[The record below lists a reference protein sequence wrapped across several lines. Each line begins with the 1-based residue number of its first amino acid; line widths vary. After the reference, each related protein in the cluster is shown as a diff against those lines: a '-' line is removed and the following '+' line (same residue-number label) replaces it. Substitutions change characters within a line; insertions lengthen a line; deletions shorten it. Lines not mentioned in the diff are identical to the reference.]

1 MKLKYNLIAIALLGF
16 SFSSCSDFL
25 EQNPQTD
32 LSENDFYK
40 TADDILSA
48 VNGAYSSLQ
57 EGDIYG
63 NWYVFG
69 EIPSDNTRNQLSGS
83 VTTQN
88 EFDQFYID
96 TQNSMIASFWKAAY
110 KVINR
115 TNTVLGRIDGIEI
128 NAELANRYKLECKF
142 IRALM
147 YFNLVRVYGD
157 VPLVLKEISISESY
171 DILREPKENVYNQ
184 IIADLKEAQ
193 GLPVSYSTAEDG
205 RATQGAAKA
214 LLADVYMT
222 LHKYAEAETI
232 LAEIINSGRYSL
244 LENTPGSLNIDG
256 YKNVFSPVNHNSKE
270 GIFEIQFLKGG
281 YGEGSNYANNF
292 APENSGTNVV
302 AVGGTGGNN
311 IPEMD
316 IYNAYEEG
324 DLRRDFSMSLGYY
337 DNRKNNEWVESRYV
351 CKFMD
356 VPYQNNDASNNYPVI
371 RYAEVLLN
379 YAEAVYERD
388 DAISDDD
395 LNISLNLVRNRINKS
410 MPKLSNNLVTANGL
424 NMREEIRRERTVE
437 LFNEGFRIDDLKRWK
452 TAETE
457 MPKDFLGIKWTGT
470 EYATKWPNVS
480 YAKNSDGYIIL
491 ETGRKWESKHYLY
504 PLPTDQLQLNP
515 NLKQNPGWGE

>member
-57 EGDIYG
+57 ENDIYG

-69 EIPSDNTRNQLSGS
+69 EIPSDNTRNQLSCS

-96 TQNSMIASFWKAAY
+96 TQNSMIANFWKAAY

-115 TNTVLGRIDGIEI
+115 TNTVLGRIDGIDI
-128 NAELANRYKLECKF
+128 NADLANRYKLECKF

-193 GLPVSYSTAEDG
+193 GLPVSYPTAEDG

-351 CKFMD
+351 CKYMD

-371 RYAEVLLN
+371 RYADVILM
-379 YAEAVYERD
+379 YAEA
-388 DAISDDD
+388 
-395 LNISLNLVRNRINKS
+395 LNQ
-410 MPKLSNNLVTANGL
+410 NG
-424 NMREEIRRERTVE
+424 
-437 LFNEGFRIDDLKRWK
+437 K
-452 TAETE
+452 TAEACKYLNMTRRRGFGYQTTE
-457 MPKDFLGIKWTGT
+457 TSPVDLQTTDKAQFSLMVEQERRVELAFENHRWFDLIR
-470 EYATKWPNVS
+470 
-480 YAKNSDGYIIL
+480 
-491 ETGRKWESKHYLY
+491 TGRAVEVMRSKGFSLNETNLICPIPQKQIDVNPKLTQNDYRIESR
-504 PLPTDQLQLNP
+504 N
-515 NLKQNPGWGE
+515 

>member
-40 TADDILSA
+40 TANDILSA

-96 TQNSMIASFWKAAY
+96 TQNSMIANFWKAAY

-115 TNTVLGRIDGIEI
+115 TNTILGRIDGIEI
-128 NAELANRYKLECKF
+128 NTELANRYKLECKF

-193 GLPVSYSTAEDG
+193 DLPVSYSTAEDG

-214 LLADVYMT
+214 LLANVYMT

-371 RYAEVLLN
+371 RYADVILM
-379 YAEAVYERD
+379 YAEA
-388 DAISDDD
+388 
-395 LNISLNLVRNRINKS
+395 LNQ
-410 MPKLSNNLVTANGL
+410 NG
-424 NMREEIRRERTVE
+424 
-437 LFNEGFRIDDLKRWK
+437 K
-452 TAETE
+452 TAEACKYLNRTRRRGFGYQTTE
-457 MPKDFLGIKWTGT
+457 TSPVDKAQFALMVEQERRVELAFENHRWFDLIR
-470 EYATKWPNVS
+470 
-480 YAKNSDGYIIL
+480 
-491 ETGRKWESKHYLY
+491 TGRAVEVMRSKGFSLNETNLICPIPQKQIDVNPKLTQNDYRIESR
-504 PLPTDQLQLNP
+504 N
-515 NLKQNPGWGE
+515 

>member
-96 TQNSMIASFWKAAY
+96 TQNSMIANFWKAAY

-115 TNTVLGRIDGIEI
+115 TNTILGRIDGIEI
-128 NAELANRYKLECKF
+128 NTELANRYKLECKF

-193 GLPVSYSTAEDG
+193 DLPVSYSTAEDG

-214 LLADVYMT
+214 LLANVYMT

-356 VPYQNNDASNNYPVI
+356 VHYQNNDASNNYPVI
-371 RYAEVLLN
+371 RYADVILM
-379 YAEAVYERD
+379 YAEA
-388 DAISDDD
+388 
-395 LNISLNLVRNRINKS
+395 LNQ
-410 MPKLSNNLVTANGL
+410 NG
-424 NMREEIRRERTVE
+424 
-437 LFNEGFRIDDLKRWK
+437 K
-452 TAETE
+452 TAEACKYLNMTRRRGFGYQTTE
-457 MPKDFLGIKWTGT
+457 TSPVDLQTTDKAQFALMVEQERRVELAFENHRWFDLIR
-470 EYATKWPNVS
+470 
-480 YAKNSDGYIIL
+480 
-491 ETGRKWESKHYLY
+491 TGRAVEVMKSKGFSLNETNLICPIPQKQIDVNPKLTQNDYRIESR
-504 PLPTDQLQLNP
+504 N
-515 NLKQNPGWGE
+515 

>member
-57 EGDIYG
+57 ENDIYG

-96 TQNSMIASFWKAAY
+96 TQNSMIANFWKAAY

-115 TNTVLGRIDGIEI
+115 TNTVLGRIDGIDI
-128 NAELANRYKLECKF
+128 NTDLANRYKLECKF

-193 GLPVSYSTAEDG
+193 GLPVSYPTAEDG

-351 CKFMD
+351 CKYMD

-371 RYAEVLLN
+371 RYADVFLM
-379 YAEAVYERD
+379 YAEA
-388 DAISDDD
+388 
-395 LNISLNLVRNRINKS
+395 LNQ
-410 MPKLSNNLVTANGL
+410 NG
-424 NMREEIRRERTVE
+424 
-437 LFNEGFRIDDLKRWK
+437 K
-452 TAETE
+452 TAEACKYLNMTRRRGFGYQTTE
-457 MPKDFLGIKWTGT
+457 TSPVDLQTTDKAQFSLMVEQERRVELAFENHRWFDLIR
-470 EYATKWPNVS
+470 
-480 YAKNSDGYIIL
+480 
-491 ETGRKWESKHYLY
+491 TGRAVEVMRSKGFSLNETNLICPIPQKQIDVNPKLTQNDYRIESR
-504 PLPTDQLQLNP
+504 N
-515 NLKQNPGWGE
+515 

>member
-48 VNGAYSSLQ
+48 VNGVYSSLQ

-96 TQNSMIASFWKAAY
+96 TQNSMIANFWKAAY

-128 NAELANRYKLECKF
+128 NTELANRYKLECKF

-193 GLPVSYSTAEDG
+193 DLPVSYSTAEDG

-214 LLADVYMT
+214 LLANVYMT

-232 LAEIINSGRYSL
+232 LAEIINSGQYSL

-371 RYAEVLLN
+371 RYADVILM
-379 YAEAVYERD
+379 YAEA
-388 DAISDDD
+388 
-395 LNISLNLVRNRINKS
+395 LNQ
-410 MPKLSNNLVTANGL
+410 NG
-424 NMREEIRRERTVE
+424 
-437 LFNEGFRIDDLKRWK
+437 K
-452 TAETE
+452 TAEACKYLNMTRRRGFGYQTTE
-457 MPKDFLGIKWTGT
+457 TSSVDLQTTDKAQFALMVEQERRVELAFENHRWFDLIR
-470 EYATKWPNVS
+470 
-480 YAKNSDGYIIL
+480 
-491 ETGRKWESKHYLY
+491 TGRAVEVMRSKGFSLNETNLICPIPQKQIDVNPKLTQNNYRIESR
-504 PLPTDQLQLNP
+504 N
-515 NLKQNPGWGE
+515 

>member
-96 TQNSMIASFWKAAY
+96 TQNSMIANFWKAAY

-115 TNTVLGRIDGIEI
+115 TNTILGRIDGIEI
-128 NAELANRYKLECKF
+128 NTELANRYKLECKF

-193 GLPVSYSTAEDG
+193 DLPVSYSTAEDG

-214 LLADVYMT
+214 LLANVYMT

-371 RYAEVLLN
+371 RYADVILM
-379 YAEAVYERD
+379 YAEA
-388 DAISDDD
+388 
-395 LNISLNLVRNRINKS
+395 LNQ
-410 MPKLSNNLVTANGL
+410 NG
-424 NMREEIRRERTVE
+424 
-437 LFNEGFRIDDLKRWK
+437 K
-452 TAETE
+452 TAEACKYLNMTRRRG
-457 MPKDFLGIKWTGT
+457 F
-470 EYATKWPNVS
+470 
-480 YAKNSDGYIIL
+480 GYQTAETSPVDLQTTDKAQFALMVEQERRVELAFENHRWFDLIR
-491 ETGRKWESKHYLY
+491 TGRAVEVMRSKGFSLNETNLICPIPQKQIDVNPKLTQNDYRIESR
-504 PLPTDQLQLNP
+504 N
-515 NLKQNPGWGE
+515 

>member
-40 TADDILSA
+40 TADDIASA

-57 EGDIYG
+57 ESDIYG

-96 TQNSMIASFWKAAY
+96 TQNSMIANFWKAAY

-157 VPLVLKEISISESY
+157 VPLVLKEINISESY
-171 DILREPKENVYNQ
+171 EILREPKENVYNQ

-222 LHKYAEAETI
+222 LHKYTEAETI

-371 RYAEVLLN
+371 RYADVILM
-379 YAEAVYERD
+379 YAEA
-388 DAISDDD
+388 
-395 LNISLNLVRNRINKS
+395 LNQ
-410 MPKLSNNLVTANGL
+410 NG
-424 NMREEIRRERTVE
+424 
-437 LFNEGFRIDDLKRWK
+437 K
-452 TAETE
+452 TAEACKYLNMTRRRGFGYQTTE
-457 MPKDFLGIKWTGT
+457 TSPVDLQTTDKAQFALMVEQERRVELAFENHRWFDLIR
-470 EYATKWPNVS
+470 
-480 YAKNSDGYIIL
+480 
-491 ETGRKWESKHYLY
+491 TGRAVEVMKSKGFS
-504 PLPTDQLQLNP
+504 LNET
-515 NLKQNPGWGE
+515 NLICPIPQKQIDVNPKLTQNDYRIEPRN

>member
-1 MKLKYNLIAIALLGF
+1 MKLQYNLIAIALLGF

-96 TQNSMIASFWKAAY
+96 TQNSMIANFWKAAY

-115 TNTVLGRIDGIEI
+115 TNTILGRIDGIEI
-128 NAELANRYKLECKF
+128 NTELANRYKLECKF

-193 GLPVSYSTAEDG
+193 DLPVSYSTAEDG

-214 LLADVYMT
+214 LLANVYMT

-371 RYAEVLLN
+371 RYADVILM
-379 YAEAVYERD
+379 YAEA
-388 DAISDDD
+388 
-395 LNISLNLVRNRINKS
+395 LNQ
-410 MPKLSNNLVTANGL
+410 NG
-424 NMREEIRRERTVE
+424 
-437 LFNEGFRIDDLKRWK
+437 K
-452 TAETE
+452 TAEACKYLNMTRRRGFGYQTTE
-457 MPKDFLGIKWTGT
+457 TSPVDLQTTDKAQFALMVEQERRVELAFENHRWFDLIR
-470 EYATKWPNVS
+470 
-480 YAKNSDGYIIL
+480 
-491 ETGRKWESKHYLY
+491 TGRAVEVMRSKGFSLNETNLICPIPQKQIDVNPKLTQNDYRIESR
-504 PLPTDQLQLNP
+504 N
-515 NLKQNPGWGE
+515 

>member
-48 VNGAYSSLQ
+48 VNGVYSSLQ

-96 TQNSMIASFWKAAY
+96 TQNSMIANFWKAAY

-128 NAELANRYKLECKF
+128 NTELANRYKLECKF

-193 GLPVSYSTAEDG
+193 DLPVSYSTAEDG

-214 LLADVYMT
+214 LLANVYMT

-371 RYAEVLLN
+371 RYADVILM
-379 YAEAVYERD
+379 YAEA
-388 DAISDDD
+388 
-395 LNISLNLVRNRINKS
+395 LNQ
-410 MPKLSNNLVTANGL
+410 NG
-424 NMREEIRRERTVE
+424 
-437 LFNEGFRIDDLKRWK
+437 K
-452 TAETE
+452 TAEACKYLNMTRRRGFGYQTTE
-457 MPKDFLGIKWTGT
+457 TSPVDLLTTDKAQFALMVEQERRVELAFENHRWFDLIR
-470 EYATKWPNVS
+470 
-480 YAKNSDGYIIL
+480 
-491 ETGRKWESKHYLY
+491 TGRAVEVMRSKGFSLNETNLICPIPQKQIDVNPKLTQNDYRIESR
-504 PLPTDQLQLNP
+504 N
-515 NLKQNPGWGE
+515 

>member
-48 VNGAYSSLQ
+48 VNGVYSSLQ

-96 TQNSMIASFWKAAY
+96 TQNSMIANFWKAAY

-128 NAELANRYKLECKF
+128 NTELANRYKLECKF

-171 DILREPKENVYNQ
+171 DILREPKEYVYNQ

-193 GLPVSYSTAEDG
+193 DLPVSYSTAEDG

-214 LLADVYMT
+214 LLANVYMT

-232 LAEIINSGRYSL
+232 LAEIINSGQYSL

-371 RYAEVLLN
+371 RYADVILM
-379 YAEAVYERD
+379 YAEA
-388 DAISDDD
+388 
-395 LNISLNLVRNRINKS
+395 LNQ
-410 MPKLSNNLVTANGL
+410 NG
-424 NMREEIRRERTVE
+424 
-437 LFNEGFRIDDLKRWK
+437 K
-452 TAETE
+452 TAEACKYLNMTRRRGFGYQTTE
-457 MPKDFLGIKWTGT
+457 TSSVDLQTTDKAQFALMVEQERRVELAFENHRWFDLIR
-470 EYATKWPNVS
+470 
-480 YAKNSDGYIIL
+480 
-491 ETGRKWESKHYLY
+491 TGRAVEVMRSKGFSLNETNLICPIPQKQIDVNPKLTQNDYRIESR
-504 PLPTDQLQLNP
+504 N
-515 NLKQNPGWGE
+515 

>member
-40 TADDILSA
+40 TAADILSA
-48 VNGAYSSLQ
+48 VNGVYSSLQ

-96 TQNSMIASFWKAAY
+96 TQNSMIANFWKAAY

-128 NAELANRYKLECKF
+128 NTELANRYKLECKF

-193 GLPVSYSTAEDG
+193 DLPVSYSTAEDG

-214 LLADVYMT
+214 LLANVYMT

-232 LAEIINSGRYSL
+232 LAEIINSGQYSL

-371 RYAEVLLN
+371 RYADVILM
-379 YAEAVYERD
+379 YAEA
-388 DAISDDD
+388 
-395 LNISLNLVRNRINKS
+395 LNQ
-410 MPKLSNNLVTANGL
+410 NG
-424 NMREEIRRERTVE
+424 
-437 LFNEGFRIDDLKRWK
+437 K
-452 TAETE
+452 TAEACKYLNMTRRRGFGYQTTE
-457 MPKDFLGIKWTGT
+457 TSPVDLQTTDKAQFALMVEQERRVELAFENHRWFDLIR
-470 EYATKWPNVS
+470 
-480 YAKNSDGYIIL
+480 
-491 ETGRKWESKHYLY
+491 TGRAVEVMKSKGFSLNETNLICPIPQKQIDVNPKLTQNDYRIESR
-504 PLPTDQLQLNP
+504 N
-515 NLKQNPGWGE
+515 

>member
-1 MKLKYNLIAIALLGF
+1 MQLKYNLIAIALLGF

-57 EGDIYG
+57 ENDIYG

-96 TQNSMIASFWKAAY
+96 TQNSMIANFWKAAY

-115 TNTVLGRIDGIEI
+115 TNTVLGRIDGIDI
-128 NAELANRYKLECKF
+128 NADLANRYKLECKF

-193 GLPVSYSTAEDG
+193 GLPVSYPTAEDG

-351 CKFMD
+351 CKYMD

-371 RYAEVLLN
+371 RYADVILM
-379 YAEAVYERD
+379 YAEA
-388 DAISDDD
+388 
-395 LNISLNLVRNRINKS
+395 LNQ
-410 MPKLSNNLVTANGL
+410 NG
-424 NMREEIRRERTVE
+424 
-437 LFNEGFRIDDLKRWK
+437 K
-452 TAETE
+452 TAEACKYLNMTRRRGFGYQTTE
-457 MPKDFLGIKWTGT
+457 TSPVDLQTTDKAQFSLMVEQERRVELAFENHRWFDLIR
-470 EYATKWPNVS
+470 
-480 YAKNSDGYIIL
+480 
-491 ETGRKWESKHYLY
+491 TGRAVEVMRSKGFSLNETNLICPIPQKQIDVNPKLTQNDYRIESR
-504 PLPTDQLQLNP
+504 N
-515 NLKQNPGWGE
+515 

>member
-48 VNGAYSSLQ
+48 VNGVYSSLQ

-96 TQNSMIASFWKAAY
+96 TQNSMIANFWKAAY

-115 TNTVLGRIDGIEI
+115 TNTILGRIDGIEI
-128 NAELANRYKLECKF
+128 NTELANRYKLECKF

-214 LLADVYMT
+214 LLANVYMT

-232 LAEIINSGRYSL
+232 LAEIINSGQYSL

-371 RYAEVLLN
+371 RYADVILM
-379 YAEAVYERD
+379 YAEA
-388 DAISDDD
+388 
-395 LNISLNLVRNRINKS
+395 LNQ
-410 MPKLSNNLVTANGL
+410 NG
-424 NMREEIRRERTVE
+424 
-437 LFNEGFRIDDLKRWK
+437 K
-452 TAETE
+452 TAEACKYLNMTRRRGFGYQTTE
-457 MPKDFLGIKWTGT
+457 TSPVDLQTTDKAQFALMVEQERRVELAFENHRWFDLIR
-470 EYATKWPNVS
+470 
-480 YAKNSDGYIIL
+480 
-491 ETGRKWESKHYLY
+491 TGRAVEVMRSKGFSLNETNLICPIPQKQIDVNPKLTQNDYRIESR
-504 PLPTDQLQLNP
+504 N
-515 NLKQNPGWGE
+515 

>member
-48 VNGAYSSLQ
+48 VNGVYSSLQ

-69 EIPSDNTRNQLSGS
+69 EIPSDNTRNQLCGS

-96 TQNSMIASFWKAAY
+96 TQNSMIANFWKAAY

-115 TNTVLGRIDGIEI
+115 TNTILGRIDGIEI
-128 NAELANRYKLECKF
+128 NTELANRYKLECKF

-193 GLPVSYSTAEDG
+193 DLPVSYSTAEDG

-214 LLADVYMT
+214 LLANVYMT

-371 RYAEVLLN
+371 RYADVILM
-379 YAEAVYERD
+379 YAEA
-388 DAISDDD
+388 
-395 LNISLNLVRNRINKS
+395 LNQ
-410 MPKLSNNLVTANGL
+410 NG
-424 NMREEIRRERTVE
+424 
-437 LFNEGFRIDDLKRWK
+437 K
-452 TAETE
+452 TAEACKYLNMTRRRGFGYQTTE
-457 MPKDFLGIKWTGT
+457 TSPVDLQTTDKAQFALMVEQERRVELAFENHRWFDLIR
-470 EYATKWPNVS
+470 
-480 YAKNSDGYIIL
+480 
-491 ETGRKWESKHYLY
+491 TGRAVEVMRSKGFSLNETNLICPIPQKQIDVNPKLTQNDYRIESR
-504 PLPTDQLQLNP
+504 N
-515 NLKQNPGWGE
+515 

>member
-1 MKLKYNLIAIALLGF
+1 MKLKYNLIAIAFLGF

-96 TQNSMIASFWKAAY
+96 TQNSMIANFWKAAY

-115 TNTVLGRIDGIEI
+115 TNTILGRIDGIEI
-128 NAELANRYKLECKF
+128 NTELANRYKLECKF

-193 GLPVSYSTAEDG
+193 DLPVSYSTAEDG

-214 LLADVYMT
+214 LLANVYMT

-371 RYAEVLLN
+371 RYADVILM
-379 YAEAVYERD
+379 YAEA
-388 DAISDDD
+388 
-395 LNISLNLVRNRINKS
+395 LNQ
-410 MPKLSNNLVTANGL
+410 NG
-424 NMREEIRRERTVE
+424 
-437 LFNEGFRIDDLKRWK
+437 K
-452 TAETE
+452 TAEACKYLNMTRRRGFGYQTTE
-457 MPKDFLGIKWTGT
+457 TSPVDLQTTDKAQFALMVEQERRVELAFENHRWFDLIR
-470 EYATKWPNVS
+470 
-480 YAKNSDGYIIL
+480 
-491 ETGRKWESKHYLY
+491 TGRAVEVMRSKGFSLNETNLICPIPQKQIDVNPKLTQNDYRIESR
-504 PLPTDQLQLNP
+504 N
-515 NLKQNPGWGE
+515 

>member
-25 EQNPQTD
+25 EQNPQTN

-356 VPYQNNDASNNYPVI
+356 VPYQNNDASNNYPVL
-371 RYAEVLLN
+371 RYADVILM
-379 YAEAVYERD
+379 YAEALNQNGKTADACKYLNMTRRRCFGYQTTETSPVDLQTTDKAQFALMVEQERRVEL
-388 DAISDDD
+388 AFENHRWFD
-395 LNISLNLVRNRINKS
+395 LIRTGRAVEVMKSKGFSLNETNLICPIPQKQIDVN
-410 MPKLSNNLVTANGL
+410 PKLTQNDYK
-424 NMREEIRRERTVE
+424 I
-437 LFNEGFRIDDLKRWK
+437 
-452 TAETE
+452 
-457 MPKDFLGIKWTGT
+457 
-470 EYATKWPNVS
+470 
-480 YAKNSDGYIIL
+480 
-491 ETGRKWESKHYLY
+491 ESR
-504 PLPTDQLQLNP
+504 N
-515 NLKQNPGWGE
+515 

>member
-1 MKLKYNLIAIALLGF
+1 MKLKYNLITIALLGF

-96 TQNSMIASFWKAAY
+96 TQNSMIANFWKAAY

-115 TNTVLGRIDGIEI
+115 TNTILGRIDGIEI
-128 NAELANRYKLECKF
+128 NTELANRYKLECKF

-214 LLADVYMT
+214 LLANVYMT

-371 RYAEVLLN
+371 RYADVILM
-379 YAEAVYERD
+379 YAEA
-388 DAISDDD
+388 
-395 LNISLNLVRNRINKS
+395 LNQ
-410 MPKLSNNLVTANGL
+410 NG
-424 NMREEIRRERTVE
+424 
-437 LFNEGFRIDDLKRWK
+437 K
-452 TAETE
+452 TAEACKYLNMTRRRGFGYQTTE
-457 MPKDFLGIKWTGT
+457 TSPVDLQTTDKAQFALMVEQERRVELAFENHRWFDLIR
-470 EYATKWPNVS
+470 
-480 YAKNSDGYIIL
+480 
-491 ETGRKWESKHYLY
+491 TGRAVEVMRSKGFSLNETNLICPIPQKQIDVNPKLTQNDYRIESR
-504 PLPTDQLQLNP
+504 N
-515 NLKQNPGWGE
+515 

>member
-96 TQNSMIASFWKAAY
+96 TQNSMIANFWKAAY

-115 TNTVLGRIDGIEI
+115 NNTILGRIDGIEI
-128 NAELANRYKLECKF
+128 NTELANRYKLECKF

-193 GLPVSYSTAEDG
+193 DLPVSYSTAEDG

-214 LLADVYMT
+214 LLANVYMT

-371 RYAEVLLN
+371 RYADVILM
-379 YAEAVYERD
+379 YAEA
-388 DAISDDD
+388 
-395 LNISLNLVRNRINKS
+395 LNQ
-410 MPKLSNNLVTANGL
+410 NG
-424 NMREEIRRERTVE
+424 
-437 LFNEGFRIDDLKRWK
+437 K
-452 TAETE
+452 TAEACKYLNMTRRRGFGYQTTE
-457 MPKDFLGIKWTGT
+457 TSPVDLQTTDKAQFALMVEQERRVELAFENHRWFDLIR
-470 EYATKWPNVS
+470 
-480 YAKNSDGYIIL
+480 
-491 ETGRKWESKHYLY
+491 TGRAVEVMRSKGFSLNETNLICPIPQKQIDVNPKLTQNDYRIESR
-504 PLPTDQLQLNP
+504 N
-515 NLKQNPGWGE
+515 

>member
-48 VNGAYSSLQ
+48 VNGVYSSLQ

-96 TQNSMIASFWKAAY
+96 TQNSMIANFWKAAY

-128 NAELANRYKLECKF
+128 NTELANRYKLECKF

-171 DILREPKENVYNQ
+171 DILCEPKENVYNQ

-193 GLPVSYSTAEDG
+193 DLPVSYSTAEDG

-214 LLADVYMT
+214 LLANVYMT

-371 RYAEVLLN
+371 RYADVILM
-379 YAEAVYERD
+379 YAEA
-388 DAISDDD
+388 
-395 LNISLNLVRNRINKS
+395 LNQ
-410 MPKLSNNLVTANGL
+410 NG
-424 NMREEIRRERTVE
+424 
-437 LFNEGFRIDDLKRWK
+437 K
-452 TAETE
+452 TAEACKYLNMTRRRGFGYQTTE
-457 MPKDFLGIKWTGT
+457 TSPVDLQTTDKAQFALMVEQERRVELAFENHRWFDLIR
-470 EYATKWPNVS
+470 
-480 YAKNSDGYIIL
+480 
-491 ETGRKWESKHYLY
+491 TGRAVEVMRSKGFSLNETNLICPIPQKQIDVNPKLTQNDYRIESR
-504 PLPTDQLQLNP
+504 N
-515 NLKQNPGWGE
+515 

>member
-96 TQNSMIASFWKAAY
+96 TQNSMIANFWKAAY

-115 TNTVLGRIDGIEI
+115 TNTILGRIDGIEI
-128 NAELANRYKLECKF
+128 NTELANRYKLECKF

-214 LLADVYMT
+214 LLANVYMT

-337 DNRKNNEWVESRYV
+337 DTRKNNEWVESRYV

-371 RYAEVLLN
+371 RYADVILM
-379 YAEAVYERD
+379 YAEA
-388 DAISDDD
+388 
-395 LNISLNLVRNRINKS
+395 LNQ
-410 MPKLSNNLVTANGL
+410 NG
-424 NMREEIRRERTVE
+424 
-437 LFNEGFRIDDLKRWK
+437 K
-452 TAETE
+452 TAEACKYLNMTRRRGFGYQTTE
-457 MPKDFLGIKWTGT
+457 TSPVDLQTTDKAQFALMVEQERRVELAFENHRWFDLIR
-470 EYATKWPNVS
+470 
-480 YAKNSDGYIIL
+480 
-491 ETGRKWESKHYLY
+491 TGRAVEVMRSKGFSLNETNLICPIPQKQIDVNPKLTQNDYRIESR
-504 PLPTDQLQLNP
+504 N
-515 NLKQNPGWGE
+515 

>member
-96 TQNSMIASFWKAAY
+96 TQNSMIANFWKAAY

-115 TNTVLGRIDGIEI
+115 TNTILGRIDGIEI
-128 NAELANRYKLECKF
+128 NTELANRYKLECKF

-193 GLPVSYSTAEDG
+193 DLPVSYSTAEDG

-214 LLADVYMT
+214 LLANVYMT

-371 RYAEVLLN
+371 RYADVILM
-379 YAEAVYERD
+379 YAEA
-388 DAISDDD
+388 
-395 LNISLNLVRNRINKS
+395 LNQNV
-410 MPKLSNNLVTANGL
+410 
-424 NMREEIRRERTVE
+424 
-437 LFNEGFRIDDLKRWK
+437 K
-452 TAETE
+452 TAEACKYLNMTRRRGFGYQTTE
-457 MPKDFLGIKWTGT
+457 TSPVDLQTTDKAQFALMVEQERRVELAFENHRWFDLIR
-470 EYATKWPNVS
+470 
-480 YAKNSDGYIIL
+480 
-491 ETGRKWESKHYLY
+491 TGRAVEVMRSKGFSLNETNLICPIPQKQIDVNPKLTQNDYRIESR
-504 PLPTDQLQLNP
+504 N
-515 NLKQNPGWGE
+515 

>member
-48 VNGAYSSLQ
+48 VNGVYSSLQ

-96 TQNSMIASFWKAAY
+96 TQNSMIANFWKAAY

-128 NAELANRYKLECKF
+128 NTELANRYKLECKF

-193 GLPVSYSTAEDG
+193 DLPVSYSTAEDG

-214 LLADVYMT
+214 LLANVYMT

-232 LAEIINSGRYSL
+232 LAEIINSGQYSL

-371 RYAEVLLN
+371 RYADVILMYAGALN
-379 YAEAVYERD
+379 Q
-388 DAISDDD
+388 
-395 LNISLNLVRNRINKS
+395 
-410 MPKLSNNLVTANGL
+410 NG
-424 NMREEIRRERTVE
+424 
-437 LFNEGFRIDDLKRWK
+437 K
-452 TAETE
+452 TAEACKYLNMTRRRGFGYQTTE
-457 MPKDFLGIKWTGT
+457 TSPVDLQTTDKAQFALMVEQERRVELAFENHRWFDLIR
-470 EYATKWPNVS
+470 
-480 YAKNSDGYIIL
+480 
-491 ETGRKWESKHYLY
+491 TGRAVEVMKSKGFSLNETNLICPIPQKQIDVNPKLTQNDYRIESR
-504 PLPTDQLQLNP
+504 N
-515 NLKQNPGWGE
+515 

>member
-96 TQNSMIASFWKAAY
+96 TQNSMIANFWKAAY

-115 TNTVLGRIDGIEI
+115 TNTILGRIDGIEI
-128 NAELANRYKLECKF
+128 NTELANRYKLECKF

-193 GLPVSYSTAEDG
+193 DLPVSYSTAEDG

-214 LLADVYMT
+214 LLANVYMT

-270 GIFEIQFLKGG
+270 GFFEIQFLKGG

-371 RYAEVLLN
+371 RYADVILM
-379 YAEAVYERD
+379 YAEA
-388 DAISDDD
+388 
-395 LNISLNLVRNRINKS
+395 LNQ
-410 MPKLSNNLVTANGL
+410 NG
-424 NMREEIRRERTVE
+424 
-437 LFNEGFRIDDLKRWK
+437 K
-452 TAETE
+452 TAEACKYLNMTRRRGFGYQTTE
-457 MPKDFLGIKWTGT
+457 TSPVDLQTTDKAQFALMVEQERRVELAFENHRWFDLIR
-470 EYATKWPNVS
+470 
-480 YAKNSDGYIIL
+480 
-491 ETGRKWESKHYLY
+491 TGRAVEVMRSKGFSLNETNLICPIPQKQIDVNPKLTQNDYRIESR
-504 PLPTDQLQLNP
+504 N
-515 NLKQNPGWGE
+515 

>member
-96 TQNSMIASFWKAAY
+96 TQNSMIANFWKAAY

-115 TNTVLGRIDGIEI
+115 TNTILGRIDGIEI
-128 NAELANRYKLECKF
+128 NTELANRYKLECKF

-193 GLPVSYSTAEDG
+193 DLPVSYSTAEDG

-214 LLADVYMT
+214 LLANVYMT

-337 DNRKNNEWVESRYV
+337 DNRKNNEWAESRYV

-371 RYAEVLLN
+371 RYADVILM
-379 YAEAVYERD
+379 YAEALNHVNPADERIIAHID
-388 DAISDDD
+388 SVRYRAGIPLLKDIKPEIKGNQTLQEEAIRKERRIELFAEGQRYFDVRRWMCADEEGYKQGGPVHGMNMNAD
-395 LNISLNLVRNRINKS
+395 NLEGF
-410 MPKLSNNLVTANGL
+410 M
-424 NMREEIRRERTVE
+424 ERTPFE
-437 LFNEGFRIDDLKRWK
+437 TRIFERR
-452 TAETE
+452 
-457 MPKDFLGIKWTGT
+457 M
-470 EYATKWPNVS
+470 
-480 YAKNSDGYIIL
+480 
-491 ETGRKWESKHYLY
+491 YLY
-504 PLPTDQLQLNP
+504 PIPLNEIQKSSK
-515 NLKQNPGWGE
+515 LVQNPGW

>member
-48 VNGAYSSLQ
+48 VNGVYSSLQ

-96 TQNSMIASFWKAAY
+96 TQNSMIANFWKAAY

-128 NAELANRYKLECKF
+128 NTELANRYKLECKF

-157 VPLVLKEISISESY
+157 VPLILKEISISESY

-193 GLPVSYSTAEDG
+193 DLPVSYSTAEDG
-205 RATQGAAKA
+205 RATHVAAKA
-214 LLADVYMT
+214 LLANVYMT

-232 LAEIINSGRYSL
+232 LAEIINSGQYSL

-371 RYAEVLLN
+371 RYADVILM
-379 YAEAVYERD
+379 YAEA
-388 DAISDDD
+388 
-395 LNISLNLVRNRINKS
+395 LNQ
-410 MPKLSNNLVTANGL
+410 NG
-424 NMREEIRRERTVE
+424 
-437 LFNEGFRIDDLKRWK
+437 K
-452 TAETE
+452 TAEACKYLNMTRRRGFGYQTTE
-457 MPKDFLGIKWTGT
+457 TSPVDLQTTDKAQFALMVEQERRVELAFENHRWFDLIR
-470 EYATKWPNVS
+470 
-480 YAKNSDGYIIL
+480 
-491 ETGRKWESKHYLY
+491 TGRAVEVMRSKGFSLNETNLICPIPQKQIDVNPKLTQNDYRIESR
-504 PLPTDQLQLNP
+504 N
-515 NLKQNPGWGE
+515 

>member
-96 TQNSMIASFWKAAY
+96 TQNSMIANFWKAAY

-256 YKNVFSPVNHNSKE
+256 YKKVFSPVNHNSKE

-302 AVGGTGGNN
+302 AGGGTGGNN

-371 RYAEVLLN
+371 RYADVILM
-379 YAEAVYERD
+379 YAEA
-388 DAISDDD
+388 
-395 LNISLNLVRNRINKS
+395 LNQ
-410 MPKLSNNLVTANGL
+410 NG
-424 NMREEIRRERTVE
+424 
-437 LFNEGFRIDDLKRWK
+437 K
-452 TAETE
+452 TAEACKYLNMTRRRGFGYQTTE
-457 MPKDFLGIKWTGT
+457 TSPVDLQTTDKAQFALMVEQERRVELAFENHRWFDLIR
-470 EYATKWPNVS
+470 
-480 YAKNSDGYIIL
+480 
-491 ETGRKWESKHYLY
+491 TGRAVEVMKSKGFSLNETNLICPIPQKQIDVNPKLTQNDYKIESR
-504 PLPTDQLQLNP
+504 N
-515 NLKQNPGWGE
+515 

>member
-96 TQNSMIASFWKAAY
+96 TQNSMIANFWKAAY

-115 TNTVLGRIDGIEI
+115 TNTILGRIDGIEI
-128 NAELANRYKLECKF
+128 NTELANRYKLECKF

-193 GLPVSYSTAEDG
+193 DLPVSYSTAEDG

-214 LLADVYMT
+214 LLANVYMT

-232 LAEIINSGRYSL
+232 LGEIINSGRYSL

-371 RYAEVLLN
+371 RYADVILM
-379 YAEAVYERD
+379 YAEA
-388 DAISDDD
+388 
-395 LNISLNLVRNRINKS
+395 LNQ
-410 MPKLSNNLVTANGL
+410 NG
-424 NMREEIRRERTVE
+424 
-437 LFNEGFRIDDLKRWK
+437 K
-452 TAETE
+452 TAEACKYLNMTRRRGFGYQTTE
-457 MPKDFLGIKWTGT
+457 TSPVDLQTTDKAQFALMVEQERRVELAFENHRWFDLIR
-470 EYATKWPNVS
+470 
-480 YAKNSDGYIIL
+480 
-491 ETGRKWESKHYLY
+491 TGRAVEVMRSKGFSLNETNLICPIPQKQIDVNPKLTQNDYRIESR
-504 PLPTDQLQLNP
+504 N
-515 NLKQNPGWGE
+515 

>member
-96 TQNSMIASFWKAAY
+96 TQNSMIANFWKAAY

-115 TNTVLGRIDGIEI
+115 TNTILGRIDGIEI
-128 NAELANRYKLECKF
+128 NTELANRYKLECKF

-193 GLPVSYSTAEDG
+193 DLPVSYSTAEDG

-214 LLADVYMT
+214 LLANVYMT

-316 IYNAYEEG
+316 IYNAYEVG

-371 RYAEVLLN
+371 RYADVILM
-379 YAEAVYERD
+379 YAEA
-388 DAISDDD
+388 
-395 LNISLNLVRNRINKS
+395 LNQ
-410 MPKLSNNLVTANGL
+410 NG
-424 NMREEIRRERTVE
+424 
-437 LFNEGFRIDDLKRWK
+437 K
-452 TAETE
+452 TAEACKYLNMTRRRGFGYQTTE
-457 MPKDFLGIKWTGT
+457 TSPVDLQTTDKAQFALMVEQERRVELAFENHRWFDLIR
-470 EYATKWPNVS
+470 
-480 YAKNSDGYIIL
+480 
-491 ETGRKWESKHYLY
+491 TGRAVEVMRSKGFSLNETNLICPIPQKQIDVNPKLTQNDYRIESR
-504 PLPTDQLQLNP
+504 N
-515 NLKQNPGWGE
+515 

>member
-48 VNGAYSSLQ
+48 VNGVYSSLQ

-96 TQNSMIASFWKAAY
+96 TQNSMIANFWKAAY

-128 NAELANRYKLECKF
+128 NTELANRYKLECKF

-193 GLPVSYSTAEDG
+193 NLPVSYSTAEDG

-214 LLADVYMT
+214 LLANVYMT

-232 LAEIINSGRYSL
+232 LAEIINSGQYSL

-371 RYAEVLLN
+371 RYADVILM
-379 YAEAVYERD
+379 YAEA
-388 DAISDDD
+388 
-395 LNISLNLVRNRINKS
+395 LNQ
-410 MPKLSNNLVTANGL
+410 NG
-424 NMREEIRRERTVE
+424 
-437 LFNEGFRIDDLKRWK
+437 K
-452 TAETE
+452 TAEACKYLNMTRRRGFGYQTTE
-457 MPKDFLGIKWTGT
+457 TSPVDLQTTDKAQFALMVEQERRVELAFENHRWFDLIR
-470 EYATKWPNVS
+470 
-480 YAKNSDGYIIL
+480 
-491 ETGRKWESKHYLY
+491 TGRAVEVMKSKGFSLNETNLICPIPQKQIDVNPKLTQNDYRIESR
-504 PLPTDQLQLNP
+504 N
-515 NLKQNPGWGE
+515 

>member
-96 TQNSMIASFWKAAY
+96 TQNSMIANFWKAAY

-115 TNTVLGRIDGIEI
+115 TNTILGRIDGIEI
-128 NAELANRYKLECKF
+128 NTELANRYKLECKF

-193 GLPVSYSTAEDG
+193 DLPVSYSTAEDG

-214 LLADVYMT
+214 LLANVYMT

-371 RYAEVLLN
+371 RYADVILM
-379 YAEAVYERD
+379 YAEA
-388 DAISDDD
+388 
-395 LNISLNLVRNRINKS
+395 LNQ
-410 MPKLSNNLVTANGL
+410 NG
-424 NMREEIRRERTVE
+424 
-437 LFNEGFRIDDLKRWK
+437 K
-452 TAETE
+452 TAEACKYLNMTRRRGFGYQTTE
-457 MPKDFLGIKWTGT
+457 TSPVDLQTTDKAQFALMVEQERRVELAFENHRWFDLIR
-470 EYATKWPNVS
+470 
-480 YAKNSDGYIIL
+480 
-491 ETGRKWESKHYLY
+491 TGRAVEGFSLNETNLICPIPQKQIDVNPKLTQNDYRIESR
-504 PLPTDQLQLNP
+504 N
-515 NLKQNPGWGE
+515 

>member
-48 VNGAYSSLQ
+48 VNGVYSSLQ

-96 TQNSMIASFWKAAY
+96 TQNSMIANFWKAAY

-115 TNTVLGRIDGIEI
+115 TNTILGRIDGIEI
-128 NAELANRYKLECKF
+128 NTELANRYKLECKF

-193 GLPVSYSTAEDG
+193 DLPVSYSTAEDG

-214 LLADVYMT
+214 LLANVYMT

-371 RYAEVLLN
+371 RYADVILM
-379 YAEAVYERD
+379 YAEA
-388 DAISDDD
+388 
-395 LNISLNLVRNRINKS
+395 LNQ
-410 MPKLSNNLVTANGL
+410 NG
-424 NMREEIRRERTVE
+424 
-437 LFNEGFRIDDLKRWK
+437 K
-452 TAETE
+452 TAEACKYLNMTRRRGFGYQTTE
-457 MPKDFLGIKWTGT
+457 TSPVDLQTTDKAQFALMVEQERRVELAFENHRWFDLIR
-470 EYATKWPNVS
+470 
-480 YAKNSDGYIIL
+480 
-491 ETGRKWESKHYLY
+491 TGRAVEVMRSKGFSLNETNLICPIPQKQIDVNPKLTQNDYRIESR
-504 PLPTDQLQLNP
+504 N
-515 NLKQNPGWGE
+515 

>member
-96 TQNSMIASFWKAAY
+96 TQNSMIANFWKAAY

-115 TNTVLGRIDGIEI
+115 TNTILGRIDGIEI
-128 NAELANRYKLECKF
+128 NPELANRYKLECKF

-193 GLPVSYSTAEDG
+193 DLPVSYSTAEDG

-214 LLADVYMT
+214 LLANVYMT

-371 RYAEVLLN
+371 RYADVILM
-379 YAEAVYERD
+379 YAEA
-388 DAISDDD
+388 
-395 LNISLNLVRNRINKS
+395 LNQ
-410 MPKLSNNLVTANGL
+410 NG
-424 NMREEIRRERTVE
+424 
-437 LFNEGFRIDDLKRWK
+437 K
-452 TAETE
+452 TAEACKYLNMTRRRGFGYQTTE
-457 MPKDFLGIKWTGT
+457 TSPVDLQTTDKAQFALMVEQERRVELAFENHRWFDLIR
-470 EYATKWPNVS
+470 
-480 YAKNSDGYIIL
+480 
-491 ETGRKWESKHYLY
+491 TGRAVEVMRSKGFSLNETNLICPIPQKQIDVNPKLTQNDYRIESR
-504 PLPTDQLQLNP
+504 N
-515 NLKQNPGWGE
+515 

>member
-48 VNGAYSSLQ
+48 VNGVYSSLQ

-96 TQNSMIASFWKAAY
+96 TQNSMIANFWKAAY

-128 NAELANRYKLECKF
+128 NTELANRYKLECKF

-193 GLPVSYSTAEDG
+193 DLPVSYSTAEDG

-214 LLADVYMT
+214 LLANVYMT

-371 RYAEVLLN
+371 RYADVILM
-379 YAEAVYERD
+379 YAEALNQNGKTPEACKYLNMTRRRGFGYQTTETSPVDLQTTDKAQFALMVEQERRVEL
-388 DAISDDD
+388 AFENHRWFD
-395 LNISLNLVRNRINKS
+395 LIRTGRAVEVMRSKGFSLNETNLICPIPQKQIDVN
-410 MPKLSNNLVTANGL
+410 PKLTQNDY
-424 NMREEIRRERTVE
+424 
-437 LFNEGFRIDDLKRWK
+437 RI
-452 TAETE
+452 
-457 MPKDFLGIKWTGT
+457 
-470 EYATKWPNVS
+470 
-480 YAKNSDGYIIL
+480 
-491 ETGRKWESKHYLY
+491 ESR
-504 PLPTDQLQLNP
+504 N
-515 NLKQNPGWGE
+515 

>member
-96 TQNSMIASFWKAAY
+96 TQNSMIANFWKAAY

-115 TNTVLGRIDGIEI
+115 TNTILGRIDGIEI
-128 NAELANRYKLECKF
+128 NTELANRYKLECKF
-142 IRALM
+142 IRALT

-193 GLPVSYSTAEDG
+193 DLPVSYSTAEDG

-214 LLADVYMT
+214 LLANVYMT

-371 RYAEVLLN
+371 RYADVILM
-379 YAEAVYERD
+379 YAEA
-388 DAISDDD
+388 
-395 LNISLNLVRNRINKS
+395 LNQ
-410 MPKLSNNLVTANGL
+410 NG
-424 NMREEIRRERTVE
+424 
-437 LFNEGFRIDDLKRWK
+437 K
-452 TAETE
+452 TAEACKYLNMTRRRGFGYQTTE
-457 MPKDFLGIKWTGT
+457 TSPVDLQTTDKAQFALMVEQERRVELAFENHRWFDLIR
-470 EYATKWPNVS
+470 
-480 YAKNSDGYIIL
+480 
-491 ETGRKWESKHYLY
+491 TGRAVEVMRSKGFSLNETNLICPIPQKQIDVNPKLTQNDYRIESR
-504 PLPTDQLQLNP
+504 N
-515 NLKQNPGWGE
+515 

>member
-48 VNGAYSSLQ
+48 VNGVYSSLQ

-96 TQNSMIASFWKAAY
+96 TQNSMIANFWKAAY

-128 NAELANRYKLECKF
+128 NTELANRYKLECKF

-232 LAEIINSGRYSL
+232 LAEIINSGQYSL

-371 RYAEVLLN
+371 RYADVILM
-379 YAEAVYERD
+379 YAEA
-388 DAISDDD
+388 
-395 LNISLNLVRNRINKS
+395 LNQ
-410 MPKLSNNLVTANGL
+410 NG
-424 NMREEIRRERTVE
+424 
-437 LFNEGFRIDDLKRWK
+437 K
-452 TAETE
+452 TAEACKYLNMTRRRGFGYQTTE
-457 MPKDFLGIKWTGT
+457 TSPVDLQTTDKAQFALMVEQERRVELAFENHRWFDLIR
-470 EYATKWPNVS
+470 
-480 YAKNSDGYIIL
+480 
-491 ETGRKWESKHYLY
+491 TGRAVEVMKSKGFSLNETNLICPIPQKQIDVNPKLTQNDYRIESR
-504 PLPTDQLQLNP
+504 N
-515 NLKQNPGWGE
+515 

>member
-48 VNGAYSSLQ
+48 VNGVYSSLQ

-96 TQNSMIASFWKAAY
+96 TQNSMIANFWKAAY

-128 NAELANRYKLECKF
+128 NTELANRYKLECKF

-193 GLPVSYSTAEDG
+193 VLPVSYSTAEDG

-214 LLADVYMT
+214 LLANVYMT

-371 RYAEVLLN
+371 RYADVILM
-379 YAEAVYERD
+379 YAEA
-388 DAISDDD
+388 
-395 LNISLNLVRNRINKS
+395 LNQ
-410 MPKLSNNLVTANGL
+410 NG
-424 NMREEIRRERTVE
+424 
-437 LFNEGFRIDDLKRWK
+437 K
-452 TAETE
+452 TAEACKYLNMTRRRGFGYQTTE
-457 MPKDFLGIKWTGT
+457 TSPVDLQTTDKAQFALMVEQERRVELAFENHRWFDLIR
-470 EYATKWPNVS
+470 
-480 YAKNSDGYIIL
+480 
-491 ETGRKWESKHYLY
+491 TGRAVEVMRSKGFSLNETNLICPIPQKQIDVNPKLTQNDYRIESR
-504 PLPTDQLQLNP
+504 N
-515 NLKQNPGWGE
+515 

>member
-96 TQNSMIASFWKAAY
+96 TQNSMIANFWKAAY

-115 TNTVLGRIDGIEI
+115 TNTILGRIDGIEI
-128 NAELANRYKLECKF
+128 NTELANRYKLECKF

-193 GLPVSYSTAEDG
+193 DLPVSYSTAEDG

-214 LLADVYMT
+214 LLANVYLT

-371 RYAEVLLN
+371 RYADVILM
-379 YAEAVYERD
+379 YAEA
-388 DAISDDD
+388 
-395 LNISLNLVRNRINKS
+395 LNQ
-410 MPKLSNNLVTANGL
+410 NG
-424 NMREEIRRERTVE
+424 
-437 LFNEGFRIDDLKRWK
+437 K
-452 TAETE
+452 TAEACKYLNMTRRRGFGYQTTE
-457 MPKDFLGIKWTGT
+457 TSPVDLQTTDKAQFALMVEQERRVELAFENHRWFDLIR
-470 EYATKWPNVS
+470 
-480 YAKNSDGYIIL
+480 
-491 ETGRKWESKHYLY
+491 TGRAVEVMRSKGFSLNETNLICPIPQKQIDVNPKLTQNDYRIESR
-504 PLPTDQLQLNP
+504 N
-515 NLKQNPGWGE
+515 

>member
-48 VNGAYSSLQ
+48 VNGVYSSLQ

-96 TQNSMIASFWKAAY
+96 TQNSMIANFWKAAY

-128 NAELANRYKLECKF
+128 NTELANRYKLECKF

-193 GLPVSYSTAEDG
+193 DLPVSYSTAEDG

-214 LLADVYMT
+214 LLANVYMT

-292 APENSGTNVV
+292 APETQERMWWQSVV
-302 AVGGTGGNN
+302 QVV
-311 IPEMD
+311 I
-316 IYNAYEEG
+316 I
-324 DLRRDFSMSLGYY
+324 
-337 DNRKNNEWVESRYV
+337 SR
-351 CKFMD
+351 
-356 VPYQNNDASNNYPVI
+356 
-371 RYAEVLLN
+371 
-379 YAEAVYERD
+379 
-388 DAISDDD
+388 
-395 LNISLNLVRNRINKS
+395 
-410 MPKLSNNLVTANGL
+410 
-424 NMREEIRRERTVE
+424 
-437 LFNEGFRIDDLKRWK
+437 
-452 TAETE
+452 
-457 MPKDFLGIKWTGT
+457 KWTST
-470 EYATKWPNVS
+470 MLMKKATFAVISPCPS
-480 YAKNSDGYIIL
+480 DITITAKTTNG
-491 ETGRKWESKHYLY
+491 W
-504 PLPTDQLQLNP
+504 NP
-515 NLKQNPGWGE
+515 AMSASSWMFLIRTMMPATTIR